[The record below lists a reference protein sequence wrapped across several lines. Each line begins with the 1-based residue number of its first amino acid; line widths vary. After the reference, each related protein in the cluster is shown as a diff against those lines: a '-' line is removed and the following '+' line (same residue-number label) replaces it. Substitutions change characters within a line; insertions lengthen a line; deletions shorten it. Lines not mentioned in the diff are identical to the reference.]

1 MPYKIPLPVQYGKGI
16 LFKFPL
22 DFTKKARAYSAFGL
36 LCCFF
41 RWKGR
46 FPLKEELLRDFP

>member
-1 MPYKIPLPVQYGKGI
+1 MFMKSPYRIEPIRGFYLS
-16 LFKFPL
+16 FPL
-22 DFTKKARAYSAFGL
+22 DFTKKSCAYSAFGL

>member
-1 MPYKIPLPVQYGKGI
+1 MSYKIPLPVQYGKGI

-22 DFTKKARAYSAFGL
+22 DFTKKTRAYSAFGL

-46 FPLKEELLRDFP
+46 FPLKEELLRDLP

>member
-1 MPYKIPLPVQYGKGI
+1 MFMKSPYRIEPVRGFY
-16 LFKFPL
+16 LSFPL
-22 DFTKKARAYSAFGL
+22 DFTKKSCAYSAFGL